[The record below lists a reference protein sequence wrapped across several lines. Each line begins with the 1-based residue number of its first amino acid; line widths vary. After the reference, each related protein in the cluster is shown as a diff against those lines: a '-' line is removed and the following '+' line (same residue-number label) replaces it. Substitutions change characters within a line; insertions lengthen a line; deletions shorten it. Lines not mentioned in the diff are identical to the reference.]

1 MFITE
6 KSSCKTSK
14 FQSDL
19 GTVARR
25 CSVKKMFLKILQNSQ
40 ENTCT
45 RVSLLK
51 KRPWH
56 WCFPVNFVK
65 YLRTHFY
72 RTPLVAASADSG
84 TESGEIDLPVG
95 SDTGDTGDEARTID
109 TVFLLF

>member
-1 MFITE
+1 MFITK

-14 FQSDL
+14 SQSDL

-40 ENTCT
+40 ENTCI

-51 KRPWH
+51 KRLWH

-65 YLRTHFY
+65 YLRTHFC
-72 RTPLVAASADSG
+72 RTPLVAASPDSG
-84 TESGEIDLPVG
+84 TESGEVDLPIG
-95 SDTGDTGDEARTID
+95 TDMWYGG
-109 TVFLLF
+109 

>member
-14 FQSDL
+14 SQSDL

-51 KRPWH
+51 KRLWH

-72 RTPLVAASADSG
+72 K
-84 TESGEIDLPVG
+84 SGEIDLPVG
-95 SDTGDTGDEARTID
+95 SDMWYGDEARTID